1 MTTTLT
7 FACALG
13 CGLNAG
19 VFYAFSTFVMQ
30 GLGRLPAPQGAAA
43 MQSMNVTAPMPPFM
57 AVFMGTALLC
67 IVAAVVTAAMGPR
80 EAGWLVAGSLLY
92 LVGCFG
98 VTIAF
103 NVPRNNALAAADAD
117 APETAELWQRYVR
130 EWTAWN
136 HVRTAAALAG
146 AGAFTAWLT

>member
-13 CGLNAG
+13 CGINAG
-19 VFYAFSTFVMQ
+19 VFYAFSSFVMQ
-30 GLGRLPAPQGAAA
+30 GLGRLPAPGGAAA
-43 MQSMNVTAPMPPFM
+43 MQSINVTAPRPPFM
-57 AVFMGTALLC
+57 AAFVGNALLC
-67 IVAAVVTAAMGPR
+67 IAALVVAATGPR
-80 EAGWLVAGSLLY
+80 EAGWLVAGALAY

-98 VTIAF
+98 VTMAF
-103 NVPRNNALAAADAD
+103 NVPRNNALAAVDPD
-117 APETAELWQRYVR
+117 GPETAELWQRYLR

-136 HVRTAAALAG
+136 SVRTVGALAG